1 MKKMEKS
8 TLIGVFGGMAA
19 VGVGMALKG
28 ADPSTLINPAAF
40 LIIIMGTIAAIFNAF
55 TMQGLKKVPKLFKI
69 LFFGKKLMPKQEI
82 LELFVSLAKSAKQ
95 GGVVAIEKRAQEID
109 DAFLKSSLIM
119 VADGFDANFIADTIE
134 SEIKQMEERHRSG
147 ALIFA
152 QCGMYAPTLGV
163 LGAVIGLIAALGNL
177 SDIDQLGHS
186 IAAAFVAT
194 LLGIFTGY
202 VLWHPFA
209 NKLKQIS
216 QEEVEIKKM
225 ILEGAL
231 TLQSGAS
238 SIAMEAR
245 LQAFIPLSER
255 KSQRDEGDSSEEN
268 NNEAKEKA

>member
-1 MKKMEKS
+1 MEKS

-69 LFFGKKLMPKQEI
+69 LFFGKKFMPKQEI

>member
-1 MKKMEKS
+1 MEKS
-8 TLIGVFGGMAA
+8 TLIGVFGGILA

-28 ADPSTLINPAAF
+28 ADPHALINPAAF
-40 LIIIMGTIAAIFNAF
+40 LIIFAGTAAAIFNAF
-55 TMQGLKKVPKLFKI
+55 TMKGLKKVPKLLKI
-69 LFFGKKLMPKQEI
+69 IFCGKKIISKQEV
-82 LELFVSLAKSAKQ
+82 LEQFVAIAKSAKHE
-95 GGVVAIEKRAQEID
+95 GVIAIEKKANEIED
-109 DAFLKSSLIM
+109 PFIRSSLIL
-119 VADGFDANFIADTIE
+119 VADGFDGNFISEVLEAD
-134 SEIKQMEERHRSG
+134 IKQMEERHRSG

-216 QEEVEIKKM
+216 QEEVEVKKM
-225 ILEGAL
+225 VMEGAL
-231 TLQSGAS
+231 ALQAGVS
-238 SIAMEAR
+238 SIAMESK
-245 LQAFIPLSER
+245 LQAFIPPSER
-255 KSQRDEGDSSEEN
+255 KSQRNDREEGE
-268 NNEAKEKA
+268 